1 MKIIGHR
8 GARHVA
14 PENTVAALKH
24 ALKAGADEIE
34 IDVRVTKDGHV
45 ILHHNPVVEVG
56 GKNYATNAHTL
67 EELRALKADVTT
79 LAEAI
84 RAVDKRAPLMIEVK
98 PGEPVEPIV
107 SVVESFLTDGWQ
119 PSDFMFGSF
128 SQAIL
133 RQLHETIPQVDL
145 VIIGF
150 FSGLH
155 AMRRARAVGARKV
168 SLNHRALWFANIA
181 AMRRKGYEVYAWTI
195 NNPRKARR
203 LARYGL
209 SGAVTDD
216 VSLYKTK

>member
-14 PENTVAALKH
+14 PENTVTALKH
-24 ALKAGADEIE
+24 ALKAGVDEIE

-45 ILHHNPVVEVG
+45 ILHHNPVMKIN

-67 EELRALKADVTT
+67 QELRAQKSDLTT

-84 RAVDKRAPLMIEVK
+84 RAVDKRVPLMIEVK
-98 PGEPVEPIV
+98 PGEPIEPIV
-107 SVVESFLTDGWQ
+107 SVVESFLAGGWQ

-128 SQAIL
+128 SQATL
-133 RQLHETIPQVDL
+133 RQLRDAMPQVDL
-145 VIIGF
+145 VVIAF
-150 FSGLH
+150 FSSLN
-155 AMRRARAVGARKV
+155 AMRRARAVGARKI

-181 AMRRKGYEVYAWTI
+181 AMRRGRFEVYAWTL

-203 LARYGL
+203 LARHGL

-216 VSLYKTK
+216 AALYAK

>member
-24 ALKAGADEIE
+24 ALKAGVDEIE

-45 ILHHNPVVEVG
+45 ILHHNPVMKMN

-67 EELRALKADVTT
+67 QELRAQKSDLTT

-84 RAVDKRAPLMIEVK
+84 RAVDKRVPLMIEVK
-98 PGEPVEPIV
+98 PGEPIEPIV
-107 SVVESFLTDGWQ
+107 SVVESFLADGWQ

-128 SQAIL
+128 SQATL
-133 RQLHETIPQVDL
+133 RHLRDAIPQVDL
-145 VIIGF
+145 VVIAF
-150 FSGLH
+150 FSSLN
-155 AMRRARAVGARKV
+155 AMRRARAVGARKI

-181 AMRRKGYEVYAWTI
+181 AMRRGRFEVYAWTL

-203 LARYGL
+203 LARHGL

-216 VSLYKTK
+216 AALYAK

>member
-24 ALKAGADEIE
+24 ALKAGVDEIE

-45 ILHHNPVVEVG
+45 VLNHNPVLVID
-56 GKNYATNAHTL
+56 GKSYATNAHTL
-67 EELRALKADVTT
+67 DELRALKSNVTT

-84 RAVDKRAPLMIEVK
+84 RTIDKRVPLMIEVK

-107 SVVESFLTDGWQ
+107 SVVESFLADGWQ
-119 PSDFMFGSF
+119 PTDFMFGSF
-128 SQAIL
+128 SQATL
-133 RQLHETIPQVDL
+133 RKLHDAIPQVDL
-145 VIIGF
+145 VVIAF
-150 FSGLH
+150 FSSLN
-155 AMRRARAVGARKV
+155 AMRRARAVGARKI

-181 AMRRKGYEVYAWTI
+181 AMRRGRFEVYAWTV

-209 SGAVTDD
+209 SGAITDNAA
-216 VSLYKTK
+216 LYK